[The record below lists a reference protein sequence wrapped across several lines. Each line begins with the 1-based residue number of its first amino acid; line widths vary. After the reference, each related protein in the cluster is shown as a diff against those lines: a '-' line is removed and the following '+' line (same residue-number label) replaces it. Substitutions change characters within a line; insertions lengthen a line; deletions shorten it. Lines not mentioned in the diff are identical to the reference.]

1 MRIAILDV
9 YDGHPNEG
17 MRCIKMLTGDFLS
30 KEGVEGHYDV
40 FEVRKDNV
48 APSYKDYDVFISSGG
63 PGSPI
68 FSGLEWE
75 NKWQKLISDIWNHNQ
90 NAEDK
95 KFIFFICHSFQM
107 AIQHFG
113 IGKVTKRRSPSFGV
127 MPVHKTAEGFDEPYF
142 RGLQDPFW
150 AVDSRDYQV
159 VLPNRVKLKELGAE
173 IVALEKIRP
182 QIKLERAVMAVR
194 FSREVFGV
202 QFHPEAD
209 AAGMSVHFVKPEKK
223 AIVIKHHGEEKYHD
237 ILEHLA
243 DPDKIMLTESVIIPA
258 FLEDA
263 YAYYNICV

>member
-1 MRIAILDV
+1 
-9 YDGHPNEG
+9 
-17 MRCIKMLTGDFLS
+17 
-30 KEGVEGHYDV
+30 
-40 FEVRKDNV
+40 
-48 APSYKDYDVFISSGG
+48 
-63 PGSPI
+63 
-68 FSGLEWE
+68 
-75 NKWQKLISDIWNHNQ
+75 
-90 NAEDK
+90 
-95 KFIFFICHSFQM
+95 M